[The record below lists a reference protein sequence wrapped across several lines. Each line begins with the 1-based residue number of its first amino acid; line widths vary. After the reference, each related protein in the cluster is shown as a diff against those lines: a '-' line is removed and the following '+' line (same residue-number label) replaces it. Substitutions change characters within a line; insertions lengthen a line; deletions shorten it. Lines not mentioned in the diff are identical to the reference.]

1 MASAKTVEETGK
13 RHTRRFAGTLR
24 IENCANHNEL
34 QFQFNGW
41 RLSSP
46 ESSLLGSSFPILHP
60 SGRIAVKCGN
70 TKYLFSKLYKL
81 STVFTRPKN
90 SQWHRIEPSLS
101 PHKCYITA
109 TCSTQLCSAA
119 VLQWG
124 HRGPRQWGRSGEMS
138 LHSLRAEHCTVA
150 HQKVG
155 RSIKSGQDHPHPTNT
170 AVLLICVWKL
180 GLGRDHPILHTAHF
194 SASSNFLHKTKLF
207 LNLFLSLYTKGW
219 GWFLLKSENCEIK
232 FLFI

>member
-46 ESSLLGSSFPILHP
+46 ESSLQGSSFPILHP
-60 SGRIAVKCGN
+60 SGGIAVKCGN

-101 PHKCYITA
+101 PHKCHITA

-119 VLQWG
+119 VGTSGTTAMGSVKRNVPIFTPSRTLHSRSSKGGQIDKV
-124 HRGPRQWGRSGEMS
+124 RSG
-138 LHSLRAEHCTVA
+138 
-150 HQKVG
+150 
-155 RSIKSGQDHPHPTNT
+155 PP
-170 AVLLICVWKL
+170 
-180 GLGRDHPILHTAHF
+180 
-194 SASSNFLHKTKLF
+194 
-207 LNLFLSLYTKGW
+207 
-219 GWFLLKSENCEIK
+219 
-232 FLFI
+232 